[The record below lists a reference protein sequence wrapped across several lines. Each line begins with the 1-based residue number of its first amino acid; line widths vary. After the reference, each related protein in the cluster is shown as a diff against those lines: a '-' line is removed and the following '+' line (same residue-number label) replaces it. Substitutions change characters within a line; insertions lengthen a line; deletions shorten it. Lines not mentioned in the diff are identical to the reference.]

1 MTEKLLLKGSL
12 EVLDLVGFSFLFPI
26 IFFPNNGEK
35 YSQKN
40 VAMCFCFKV
49 VGSLSTKSETED
61 IKERDTHTQTSIS
74 VVRVIT
80 YI

>member
-49 VGSLSTKSETED
+49 VGSLSTKSETESM
-61 IKERDTHTQTSIS
+61 KQCFVFYCYRF
-74 VVRVIT
+74 VRNNAEGHK
-80 YI
+80 